1 MSVRVQLLSSVAVAT
16 VLWGAAG
23 VAASAQTAASQT
35 ASPQPSSSEGAQA
48 QAPVST
54 APVES
59 SAEKQETAAAQQSGA
74 APIAGSSGGSGNT
87 VSEVVV
93 TGLRASLQGAQQIRR
108 DSTDIVDSIVAQD
121 IGKFPDNTVGDA
133 LQRITGVQITR
144 AAGEASSVL
153 VRGLPNVT
161 TEING
166 RDIFTTTGRSV
177 SLSDLPAELVSGLDV
192 YKTIS
197 SDQLEG
203 GIAGL
208 INIRLRRPFDFD
220 GLEVAGTVRGIY
232 GDQRDAIDPNG
243 SILVSD
249 RWNTG
254 IGDVGALLSLS
265 YQKRRYLDETA
276 FNFVSIPGPNNPAT
290 GQPLQIPQTTGDI
303 AALGDRT
310 RYGATFSA
318 QWRPMN
324 NLEFYFDSLYT
335 GYRNDTSNSYF
346 IGIPGAGALQSFTTE
361 PNSNEVASLTS
372 ANNFTLTSD
381 QAFVARTDTFQNAFG
396 GKWTQDRLTVTSD
409 VSYTYSIF
417 QQRDV
422 ILDTRFNA
430 PSYAVN
436 FLNNGTPNSVL
447 GGVDVTNGANFDLNQ
462 LFDDHERQT
471 GGELAMRLDATYDL
485 DLPFL
490 KSVTVGF
497 RYAFRTADSEQSN
510 GNGIPAPAGSAIAAS
525 SLPGLGTLSPSGF
538 LSGDRNLAVTQWFS
552 ADPQY
557 LLSHTDTLRGLFN
570 QPAGEQPYDPAMAFH
585 ATQHSYAGYIRANY
599 AFDVGE
605 HPVTGDFGVRV
616 VDTDESLLGFE
627 VLPFTSNVQPVDSTP
642 SYQNVLPSFNGKVG
656 LIRNVYFRVSAG
668 KTVTF
673 PDFSQ
678 LNPALSLNSPGPT
691 LIGTGTAGNPNLKPT
706 TSTNVDTALEWYFAK
721 TGSVTGTYFHRDING
736 YIETFGVPTV
746 VNNISYLVS
755 EPESTGAGELQGLEL
770 AYQQFYD
777 FLPPLLRGFG
787 TQMNFTYID
796 SYTMS
801 PVSPGGVSVR
811 QALANVSRYSYN
823 LVGIY
828 ERGPYSVRLAYNW
841 RSKYVEAF
849 NAGGDQ
855 PQTIISQPYGDL
867 DLSGSYAVTPKLL
880 LTMDLANL
888 TRTVSQDYFGNPN
901 LFPRDTA
908 RSDRTFELGL
918 RFRL

>member
-1 MSVRVQLLSSVAVAT
+1 MSARLQLLSSAAVAT
-16 VLWGAAG
+16 VLWGLTCASAG
-23 VAASAQTAASQT
+23 AQTAGSQ
-35 ASPQPSSSEGAQA
+35 
-48 QAPVST
+48 ST
-54 APVES
+54 API
-59 SAEKQETAAAQQSGA
+59 ATAADTGSTPQAAAGA
-74 APIAGSSGGSGNT
+74 APEAGSTPGSGNT
-87 VSEVVV
+87 VNEVVV
-93 TGLRASLQGAQQIRR
+93 TGLRASLQGAQSIRR
-108 DSTDIVDSIVAQD
+108 NSTDIVDSIVAQD

-192 YKTIS
+192 YKTVS
-197 SDQLEG
+197 ADQLEG

-208 INIRLRRPFDFD
+208 INIRLRRPLDFD

-232 GDQRDAIDPNG
+232 GDQRDALDPNG
-243 SILVSD
+243 SLLVSD
-249 RWNTG
+249 RWHTG

-276 FNFVSIPGPNNPAT
+276 FNFVSIAGPTNPAT

-310 RYGATFSA
+310 RYGANFSA
-318 QWRPMN
+318 QWRPSN
-324 NLEFYFDSLYT
+324 NLEFYFDSIYT
-335 GYRNDTSNSYF
+335 GYRNNTSNDYF
-346 IGIPGAGALQSFTTE
+346 IGIPGAGNLQSFTTE
-361 PNSNEVASLTS
+361 PGSNEVASLS
-372 ANNFTLTSD
+372 SLNNFTLTSN
-381 QAFVARTDTFQNAFG
+381 QAFEARTDTFQNAFG
-396 GKWTQDRLTVTSD
+396 GKWSHDRLTVTSD
-409 VSYTYSIF
+409 ASYTYSIF

-430 PSYAVN
+430 PTYAVN
-436 FLNNGTPNSVL
+436 FLQNGTPNSVL
-447 GGVDVTNGANFDLNQ
+447 GGVDVTSANNFDLNQ
-462 LFDDHERQT
+462 LFDDHERQV
-471 GGELAMRLDATYDL
+471 GDELALRIDATYDL
-485 DLPFL
+485 DLPFI

-497 RYAFRTADSEQSN
+497 RYAYRTANSEASN
-510 GNGIPAPAGSAIAAS
+510 GNGIPAPAGSAISAA
-525 SLPGLGTLSPSGF
+525 SLPGLGTLSPANF
-538 LSGDRNLAVTQWFS
+538 LGGDRSLAVTQWFN

-557 LLSHTDTLRGLFN
+557 TLSHTDQLRALFG
-570 QPAGEQPYDPAMAFH
+570 QAPGEQPYDPALTFH
-585 ATQHSYAGYIRANY
+585 ATQHSYAGYIKAN
-599 AFDVGE
+599 FDFSVAD

-616 VDTDESLLGFE
+616 VDTDESLLGFQ
-627 VLPFTSNVQPVDSTP
+627 VLPFTTNVSAVDSTP

-673 PDFSQ
+673 PDFSA

-706 TSTNVDTALEWYFAK
+706 TSTNVDAALEWYFAK

-736 YIETFGVPTV
+736 YIENFGVPTV
-746 VNNISYLVS
+746 VNNISYLVT

-777 FLPPLLRGFG
+777 FLPPLFKGFG
-787 TQMNFTYID
+787 TQANFTYID

-801 PVSPGGVSVR
+801 PASPGAPSVK

-828 ERGPYSVRLAYNW
+828 ERGPFSARLAYNW
-841 RSKYVEAF
+841 RSKYVVAF

-867 DLSGSYAVTPKLL
+867 DMSMSYALTPKLV
-880 LTMDLANL
+880 LTADLANL
-888 TRTVSQDYFGNPN
+888 TRTVSQDYFGNPT